1 MWILYTYNALQ
12 EPSFQKCEVPLVWW
26 PWWPFNAA
34 DVFMGSLLPLERML
48 REGAISRQVRPMP
61 VLDGFRLPAFY
72 QWWFAPFFERKVCA
86 FGYESITIG
95 LTRYTCPAFAYSTRH
110 PCAQSASAVIQVRY

>member
-1 MWILYTYNALQ
+1 MHELSIASDPIMLKAHVYLYNVLQ

-48 REGAISRQVRPMP
+48 REGAISSQVRPVP
-61 VLDGFRLPAFY
+61 VLDGLRLPAFY
-72 QWWFAPFFERKVCA
+72 QWWFAPFFERKVC
-86 FGYESITIG
+86 SS
-95 LTRYTCPAFAYSTRH
+95 PS
-110 PCAQSASAVIQVRY
+110 CA